1 MMQATASALASSRIQ
16 IRRIPD
22 VWQQV
27 PPAQWLGLH
36 TPIVSWGTEGLAS
49 LQQRGWQFTAFDV
62 MMGPT
67 SLGTL
72 AAFMQQARQRLPGLF
87 EKDTTPST
95 IPSFR
100 VQSLDP
106 NLLSLGALDIRD
118 MAYLGGGALGSLYR
132 LSNSG
137 RLPPRHVGKGGRT
150 PVWSFAQL
158 IAFRTWRYFASKSI
172 KRQFPMSLVPE
183 LEHLAS
189 AEDASRLGVTSRGEL
204 LESDGR
210 GWFNRRTGQEVL
222 AEFLPMDRVFEPFSL
237 GDGLVPDML
246 RPSANI
252 EVNPTRLG
260 AHEWSVVEGLLLAPW
275 QKSSESKDIYQCST
289 RFRA

>member
-1 MMQATASALASSRIQ
+1 MARTLS
-16 IRRIPD
+16 
-22 VWQQV
+22 
-27 PPAQWLGLH
+27 
-36 TPIVSWGTEGLAS
+36 PIVSWGTEGLAS

-62 MMGPT
+62 MMGPK
-67 SLGTL
+67 SHGTM
-72 AAFMQQARQRLPGLF
+72 AAFMEQARQRLRGLF
-87 EKDTTPST
+87 EKDTTPPT
-95 IPSFR
+95 ISSFG
-100 VQSLDP
+100 VQSVDP
-106 NLLSLGALDIRD
+106 DLLSLGVLDIRD
-118 MAYLGGGALGSLYR
+118 MAYLGGGAQGSLYGCR
-132 LSNSG
+132 TPEECLLTC
-137 RLPPRHVGKGGRT
+137 REGRT
-150 PVWSFAQL
+150 DSGLVLAQL

-260 AHEWSVVEGLLLAPW
+260 GTPVVRGRRIAARALAEIERKQGYRSVFDSFPSLKPGIAQEALAVGREIL
-275 QKSSESKDIYQCST
+275 KTS
-289 RFRA
+289 